1 VERLKRD
8 PGAFKDAV
16 LSVIPTTLFVLVP
29 VFALML
35 KGAFLLQ
42 RRLYMEHLIVAL
54 HSHAFM
60 CLSLLLVLL
69 AAVPAE
75 TFAPDGTWLNSV
87 FDWVIAL
94 LLLWVPVHLLW
105 MQKRV
110 YAQGWP
116 ITVLKFGVLGVL
128 YSVLLAFAVT
138 AAALI
143 GLVEM

>member
-1 VERLKRD
+1 
-8 PGAFKDAV
+8 
-16 LSVIPTTLFVLVP
+16 
-29 VFALML
+29 
-35 KGAFLLQ
+35 
-42 RRLYMEHLIVAL
+42 
-54 HSHAFM
+54 
-60 CLSLLLVLL
+60 L

-75 TFAPDGTWLNSV
+75 TFAPDGTWINSV

-94 LLLWVPVHLLW
+94 LLLWVPVYLLW

-110 YAQGWP
+110 YAQAWP

>member
-1 VERLKRD
+1 
-8 PGAFKDAV
+8 
-16 LSVIPTTLFVLVP
+16 
-29 VFALML
+29 
-35 KGAFLLQ
+35 
-42 RRLYMEHLIVAL
+42 MEHLIVAL

-75 TFAPDGTWLNSV
+75 TFAPAGTWLNSV
-87 FDWVIAL
+87 FDWVMAL
-94 LLLWVPVHLLW
+94 LLLWVPAYLLW